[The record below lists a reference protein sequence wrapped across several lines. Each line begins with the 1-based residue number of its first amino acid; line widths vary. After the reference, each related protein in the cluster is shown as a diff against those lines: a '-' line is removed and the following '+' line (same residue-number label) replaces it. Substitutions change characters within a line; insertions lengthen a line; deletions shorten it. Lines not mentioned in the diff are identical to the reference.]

1 MLTINN
7 INFAYSDELI
17 LKNINIHL
25 DDNEF
30 VSILGPSGV
39 GKTTLFNIV
48 AGILPIQSG
57 TISQNNISINPKEN
71 ISYMLQKDLLLP
83 HKTILDNVALPLIIK
98 KTNKKTARIE
108 AHNLL
113 KEFDLDNVEN
123 MYPNELS
130 GGMRQRVAL
139 LRTYMFK
146 RKTLLLDEA
155 FSAIDHITRKDIYSW
170 YINTS
175 KKLNLSTLMITHDI
189 DEAIYLSDRI
199 YILKNKPAT
208 IIGEL
213 KIDFETPKTEE
224 ILLTEKFIEYKKEI
238 LKLLK

>member
-7 INFAYSDELI
+7 INFAYDNELI
-17 LKNINIHL
+17 LKNINIYL
-25 DDNEF
+25 DNNEF

-57 TISQNNISINPKEN
+57 TIAQNNIPINPKEN

-83 HKTILDNVALPLIIK
+83 HKTILDNVALPLIIN
-98 KTNKKTARIE
+98 KTNKKIARIE

-146 RKTLLLDEA
+146 RKTILLDEA
-155 FSAIDHITRKDIYSW
+155 FSAIDHITRNDIYKW
-170 YINTS
+170 YIDTS
-175 KKLNLSTLMITHDI
+175 KKLKLSTLMITHDI
-189 DEAIYLSDRI
+189 DEAIFLSDRI

-208 IIGEL
+208 IINEL
-213 KIDFETPKTEE
+213 KIDFGNSKTEE
-224 ILLTEKFIEYKKEI
+224 ILLTEKFIKYKKEI
-238 LKLLK
+238 LELLK